1 MLEKLKKV
9 EEKFDFISAE
19 LCKSEVVSDMELY
32 KKYMQEL
39 KHLSPIVEKY
49 REYKAAENNAEEA
62 KGLLEES
69 GADPELKEL
78 ARAELEEAK
87 ENIER
92 TQQELKVLLLPRD
105 PNDDRNVIVEIRGGA
120 GGEEAA
126 LFAHSLMR
134 MYTMYVQSRGWE
146 LEVLNLNET
155 ELGGV
160 KEAILAVNGAGA
172 YNRLKYE
179 SGVHRVQRVPETETQ
194 GRIHTSTATVAVMP
208 QAEEVDLVID
218 PKDLRI
224 DTFRSSG
231 AGGQHIN
238 KTSSAIRVTHIPTGM
253 VVECQNE
260 RSQFQNK
267 DKALEILRSR
277 LLAQKQKEQQ
287 DAINANRS
295 GQVGTGDRSE
305 KIRTYNFPQDRCT
318 DHRIGLTVHNLD
330 KIMDGNLDEIIDAL
344 ATHEQAEKLRQLNAQ
359 AE

>member
-49 REYKAAENNAEEA
+49 REYKAAEKNAGEA

-126 LFAHSLMR
+126 LFAGVLFR
-134 MYTMYVQSRGWE
+134 MYSMYGDTKGFKT
-146 LEVLNLNET
+146 EVLSANAT
-155 ELGGV
+155 ELGGY
-160 KEAILAVNGAGA
+160 KEISFMISGEGA
-172 YNRLKYE
+172 YSRLKFE
-179 SGVHRVQRVPETETQ
+179 SGVHRVQRVPETESQ
-194 GRIHTSTATVAVMP
+194 GRVHTSTVTVAVLP
-208 QAEEVDLVID
+208 EAEEVEFTLDPADLQID
-218 PKDLRI
+218 V
-224 DTFRSSG
+224 FRSSG
-231 AGGQHIN
+231 AGGQKVN
-238 KTSSAIRVTHIPTGM
+238 KTSSAIRVTYLPTGM
-253 VVECQNE
+253 VVECQDE
-260 RSQFQNK
+260 RSQYKNK
-267 DKALEILRSR
+267 DKALKVLRSR
-277 LLAQKQKEQQ
+277 LLEEKTAKQ
-287 DAINANRS
+287 NAEIAGERRS
-295 GQVGTGDRSE
+295 QVGTGDRSE
-305 KIRTYNFPQDRCT
+305 RIRTYNFPQGRVS
-318 DHRIGLTVHNLD
+318 DHRIGLTLY
-330 KIMDGNLDEIIDAL
+330 KIEAIMNGDLDEIIDAL
-344 ATHEQAEKLRQLNAQ
+344 VTADTAEKLK
-359 AE
+359 AED

>member
-62 KGLLEES
+62 KSLLEES

-126 LFAHSLMR
+126 LFAGVLFR
-134 MYTMYVQSRGWE
+134 MYSMYGDTKGFKTEGLSA
-146 LEVLNLNET
+146 NAT
-155 ELGGV
+155 ELGGY
-160 KEAILAVNGAGA
+160 KEISFMISGEGA
-172 YNRLKYE
+172 YSRLKFE
-179 SGVHRVQRVPETETQ
+179 SGVHSVQRVPETESM
-194 GRIHTSTATVAVMP
+194 GRIHTSTVTVAVLP
-208 QAEEVDLVID
+208 EAQEVDVEIN
-218 PKDLRI
+218 PSDLQI

-231 AGGQHIN
+231 AGGQHVN
-238 KTSSAIRVTHIPTGM
+238 KTESAIRITHIPTGT
-253 VVECQNE
+253 VVECQDE
-260 RSQFQNK
+260 RSQYKNK
-267 DKALEILRSR
+267 DRAMKILRSR
-277 LLAQKQKEQQ
+277 ILEAERRKQSE
-287 DAINANRS
+287 AIAGERRA
-295 GQVGTGDRSE
+295 QVGTGDRSE
-305 KIRTYNFPQDRCT
+305 RIRTYNYPQGRVT
-318 DHRIGLTVHNLD
+318 DHRIGLTLYRLEAILNGD
-330 KIMDGNLDEIIDAL
+330 LDELIDAL
-344 ATHEQAEKLRQLNAQ
+344 ITADTAEKLRSTDD
-359 AE
+359 